1 LSAQISD
8 LNTSLG
14 ALQRT
19 ITRINKISRSRFAE
33 TFAAVNACFKE
44 VFTHIFPGGRGELLL
59 TDENDLLETGVDIDI
74 QIPGKR
80 AQNVSLLSGGEK
92 SLVAIALIFAIL
104 MYRPTPFLVLD
115 EVDAALDDANTNLF
129 NRLMKDVSKK
139 SQVVM
144 ITHNKSTMEVAG
156 SLFGVTM
163 QKQGI
168 SSLVSVSIN

>member
-1 LSAQISD
+1 
-8 LNTSLG
+8 
-14 ALQRT
+14 
-19 ITRINKISRSRFAE
+19 
-33 TFAAVNACFKE
+33 
-44 VFTHIFPGGRGELLL
+44 
-59 TDENDLLETGVDIDI
+59 
-74 QIPGKR
+74 
-80 AQNVSLLSGGEK
+80 
-92 SLVAIALIFAIL
+92 VAIALIFAIL

-168 SSLVSVSIN
+168 SSLVSVNIN